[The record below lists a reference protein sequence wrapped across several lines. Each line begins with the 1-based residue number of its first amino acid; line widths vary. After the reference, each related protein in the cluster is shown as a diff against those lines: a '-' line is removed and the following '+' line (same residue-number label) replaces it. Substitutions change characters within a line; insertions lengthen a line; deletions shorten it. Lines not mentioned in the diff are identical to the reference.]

1 MDFTLEVFYIELV
14 ELGIYRKAPFALR
27 TQDQLE
33 MFKKND
39 CKSLSVRV
47 IWPEW

>member
-14 ELGIYRKAPFALR
+14 EPGNHRKAPFVLL

-33 MFKKND
+33 MLKKND

-47 IWPEW
+47 IRPEW